1 MYSTLCLVTADTS
14 KLPMHPHFRCNSKSV
29 YYQVLYDI
37 ILSFGLTEL
46 KAQIAWKDINGIEQR
61 SPAEVVY
68 DPDEL
73 ICD

>member
-14 KLPMHPHFRCNSKSV
+14 KLPMRSHLRANSGSV

-46 KAQIAWKDINGIEQR
+46 KAQISWKDSNGIEKR
-61 SPAEVVY
+61 SLVEVVY